1 MEIMEIAKQLGQA
14 IKKDERIARLD
25 EARKA
30 YEGNAE
36 INKLMVEYNVHQ
48 TALREEY
55 AKEERDMDAIKA
67 IQTRIET
74 IYNDIT
80 TNETFVAFNTAQ
92 EAVNAFMNE
101 VNEEITFQITGE
113 RPCTHD
119 CSTCGGSCGHNH

>member
-30 YEGNAE
+30 YEGDAE

-80 TNETFVAFNTAQ
+80 TNATFVAFNAAQ

-119 CSTCGGSCGHNH
+119 CSTCGASCSHNH

>member
-14 IKKDERIARLD
+14 IKKDERITRLND
-25 EARKA
+25 ARKA
-30 YEGNAE
+30 YEEDEEVNR
-36 INKLMVEYNVHQ
+36 LTLEYNVHQ

-55 AKEERDMDAIKA
+55 GKDDRDMEAIKS
-67 IQTRIET
+67 IQTRIEE
-74 IYNDIT
+74 IYNAIVS
-80 TNETFVAFNTAQ
+80 NASYVAFNVAQ
-92 EAVNAFMNE
+92 EEVNKFMNE

>member
-14 IKKDERIARLD
+14 IKKDERITRLGD
-25 EARKA
+25 AKKA
-30 YEGNAE
+30 YEEDKE
-36 INKLMVEYNVHQ
+36 IERLTLEYNVHQ

-55 AKEERDMDAIKA
+55 GKEDRDMDAIKS
-67 IQTRIET
+67 IQTRIEAL
-74 IYNDIT
+74 YNEIT
-80 TNETFVAFNTAQ
+80 TNATFVAFNAAQ

-119 CSTCGGSCGHNH
+119 CSTCGSNCGHNH

>member
-30 YEGNAE
+30 YEGNSE

-55 AKEERDMDAIKA
+55 AKDERDMDAIKA

-80 TNETFVAFNTAQ
+80 TNESFVAFNAAQ

>member
-14 IKKDERIARLD
+14 IKKDERITKLNKTR
-25 EARKA
+25 EA
-30 YEGNAE
+30 YEGDAA
-36 INKLMVEYNVHQ
+36 INNLMMEYNVHQ

-55 AKEERDMDAIKA
+55 AKEERDMDAIKS

-80 TNETFVAFNTAQ
+80 TNENFIAYNAAQ
-92 EAVNAFMNE
+92 EEVNKFMNE

-119 CSTCGGSCGHNH
+119 CSSCGGSCGHNH

>member
-25 EARKA
+25 EARNA
-30 YEGNAE
+30 YENDAE

-67 IQTRIET
+67 IQTRIQRDH
-74 IYNDIT
+74 NKRH
-80 TNETFVAFNTAQ
+80 FRCVQ
-92 EAVNAFMNE
+92 RS
-101 VNEEITFQITGE
+101 TGG
-113 RPCTHD
+113 C
-119 CSTCGGSCGHNH
+119 